1 MHLCKDVFIFKGQLN
16 VDNMRWHLLFLLIGC
31 SHSLSAQILE
41 DYTLSNPV
49 PIDSFRYSDVEGSP
63 YLFRDWPEGE
73 VLKNNGTTY
82 RNVVLNINGY
92 SGSVEIRKD
101 GEYIDLDETRYL
113 RIAVPQADGDSAY
126 FYRGLIPQEP
136 LRFAQLLYNGQRY
149 RLFRDFVVTMNEVK
163 NDLVGNIVVYRKF
176 MPKFVYYL
184 MHDGQLTPLRLRKKY
199 LLNLI
204 GQEQEVEV
212 FLRREKLDIETEEG
226 LSRVL
231 AHLDTKS

>member
-1 MHLCKDVFIFKGQLN
+1 
-16 VDNMRWHLLFLLIGC
+16 MRWYLLLFV
-31 SHSLSAQILE
+31 LSCMSSGYAQILD
-41 DYTLSNPV
+41 DYILSNPV
-49 PIDSFRYSDVEGSP
+49 PIDSFRYQEVEGSP
-63 YLFRDWPEGE
+63 YLFKEWPEGE
-73 VLKNNGTTY
+73 ILKNNGVTY

-113 RIAVPQADGDSAY
+113 RIAVPQTDGDSAF

-149 RLFRDFVVTMNEVK
+149 RLFRDFVVSMSEVK
-163 NDLVGNIVVYRKF
+163 NDLVGNIVIYRKF
-176 MPKFVYYL
+176 VPKFLYYL
-184 MHDGQLTPLRLRKKY
+184 MHDGQLTPVRLKKKY

-204 GQEQEVEV
+204 GRQEEMEAL
-212 FLRREKLDIETEEG
+212 LRREKLNIETEQG

-231 AHLDTKS
+231 TLLEAKT